1 MMRAD
6 DIERIAYMD
15 AVELYTPTVGEDI
28 DESIFHYL
36 DKLIIFRNS
45 TEAEAMIRVIGFVSH
60 AAFGIDDVQIQLQAS
75 IQGHPIFKDIF
86 VVFKKKR
93 PCCFMEVKK
102 STVYPKLTNDS
113 DETAQAL
120 REAHILLCES
130 RDYEI
135 EEIPFVLTNSYVWK
149 FGLAKRKMLKI
160 ELKKVMTISID
171 YEDRERTYWKELNSA
186 LRSVI
191 QGKFPSGKKKD

>member
-75 IQGHPIFKDIF
+75 IKGHPIFTDIF

-93 PCCFMEVKK
+93 P
-102 STVYPKLTNDS
+102 
-113 DETAQAL
+113 
-120 REAHILLCES
+120 
-130 RDYEI
+130 
-135 EEIPFVLTNSYVWK
+135 
-149 FGLAKRKMLKI
+149 
-160 ELKKVMTISID
+160 
-171 YEDRERTYWKELNSA
+171 
-186 LRSVI
+186 
-191 QGKFPSGKKKD
+191 